1 MLYPAEL
8 RAHDQDST
16 PLRFASNILVLQNHC
31 IIKAVSCPVSAAGST
46 GRCNTI
52 WYKAAFKRRVYNT
65 RETVGLSAA
74 QKSECGSGT
83 VLV

>member
-1 MLYPAEL
+1 VEL
-8 RAHDQDST
+8 LT
-16 PLRFASNILVLQNHC
+16 GT
-31 IIKAVSCPVSAAGST
+31 CPVCAAGST

-52 WYKAAFKRRVYNT
+52 WYKAAFKGRVYDP
-65 RETVGLSAA
+65 RETVGLSAV